1 MKKFWAK
8 SNPRETVQEHTDKL
22 IENFNKFKTIYP
34 NLNVDWDI
42 LYLACLYHDLGKI
55 GKKFQDRI
63 NNIKKHKDEI
73 PHSILSLSFIN
84 AEIRRI
90 RIF

>member
-22 IENFNKFKTIYP
+22 IENFNKFKAIYP

-55 GKKFQDRI
+55 GKSSRT
-63 NNIKKHKDEI
+63 E
-73 PHSILSLSFIN
+73 LTT
-84 AEIRRI
+84 
-90 RIF
+90 